1 MYENKQQKF
10 KITGMDCPSCGQ
22 TIEIFCKNIGIE
34 NARVNF
40 SSSEL
45 ILQNCSTEQLENLTN
60 KIKSIGYEIT
70 AKIENQQNQTVEAAL
85 QTNAVTHNL
94 LLLTKTQAVFYSKQ
108 HFLYVHTLKRIGL
121 F

>member
-1 MYENKQQKF
+1 MIENQEQKF

-45 ILQNCSTEQLENLTN
+45 ILQGCSVKQLQDLAD

-70 AKIENQQNQTVEAAL
+70 AISDNYLNQILPHATHENSANKNV
-85 QTNAVTHNL
+85 
-94 LLLTKTQAVFYSKQ
+94 LLLTKILFE
-108 HFLYVHTLKRIGL
+108 TL
-121 F
+121 